1 MEKAFEVYH
10 KLDFLKVI
18 KLDGIRITVGRDHSN
33 ALILPHPKVSR
44 EHGIIIPQEDRIIYH
59 DQSSYGSY
67 VNRARL
73 YKAEAEISHGD
84 VIEIGD
90 YRLIYNAY
98 SEQRDVE
105 KTDILSDSE
114 ESTDAEYTIVI
125 LHEAGTEER
134 VTLSNS
140 NVTIGKHP
148 SNMIRIRRHK
158 TPPHVVTVMQ
168 LKNGVYLNVH
178 VSGVAS
184 LNSRRLQRGL
194 HKIGINDLISSV
206 GLRLHLEQCRGDN
219 PIQSFLVGSSEAMRI
234 IRSEVEVAAL
244 RLNNFTTIIT
254 GESGTGKEMVA
265 RSIHSLSK
273 RHTQNFIAVNCS
285 SIPEALAES
294 LLFGHVAGSFTNAM
308 NEHAG
313 FFKLAHGGTLFL
325 DEIGDLA
332 PAIQV
337 KILRAIE
344 SKEIH
349 PVGSP
354 LPLKVDTRI
363 LAGTNK
369 PIHLAS
375 YRQETGFRD
384 DLYYRLSGYHIE
396 IPALRERK
404 DDIPI
409 LIDHFRRELLLQEPD
424 LSRITIDAEAIEY
437 AMAYEWPGNV
447 RELKHE
453 TQKAILLADQ
463 IVNRIPLSRGATSD
477 LESSTIV
484 KEIRALKMKKVTNNE
499 IIKSLRVSRAT
510 YYRWKKRI

>member
-1 MEKAFEVYH
+1 MGKAFEVYH
-10 KLDFLKVI
+10 KLDFLKI
-18 KLDGIRITVGRDHSN
+18 FSLEGIHITVGRDQSN

-44 EHGIIIPQEDRIIYH
+44 EHGVIIPQEDRIIYQ

-73 YKAEAEISHGD
+73 YRGEVEISHGD

-90 YRLIYNAY
+90 YRLIFNAY

-105 KTDILSDSE
+105 KTDILTDSDE
-114 ESTDAEYTIVI
+114 PGDVEYTMVMRP
-125 LHEAGTEER
+125 EEGAEER
-134 VTLSNS
+134 LTLSNS

-148 SNMIRIRRHK
+148 SNTIRVRRHK
-158 TPPHVVTVMQ
+158 TPPHALTVMQ

-178 VSGVAS
+178 VSGVTS
-184 LNSRRLQRGL
+184 LNSVKLQRGL
-194 HKIGINDLISSV
+194 YKIGLNDRISFV
-206 GLRLHLEQCRGDN
+206 GLRLHLEQGRGGN
-219 PIQSFLVGSSEAMRI
+219 PIQTLLVGSSEAMRR
-234 IRSEVEVAAL
+234 IRSDVEIAAL
-244 RLNNFTTIIT
+244 RLKNFSTIIT
-254 GESGTGKEMVA
+254 GESGTGKEIVA

-273 RHTQNFIAVNCS
+273 RHAQNFIAVNCS

-294 LLFGHVAGSFTNAM
+294 LLFGHVAGSFTNAV
-308 NEHAG
+308 NEHHG
-313 FFKLAHGGTLFL
+313 YFKLAHGGTLFL

-344 SKEIH
+344 YQEIH

-354 LPLKVDTRI
+354 LPLTVDTRI

-369 PIHLAS
+369 PIQDAN
-375 YRQETGFRD
+375 YRHEIGFRD

-404 DDIPI
+404 DDIPV
-409 LIDHFRRELLLQEPD
+409 LIEHFRRELLLQEPE
-424 LSRITIDAEAIEY
+424 LSRIKIVPRAIEF
-437 AMAYEWPGNV
+437 AISYEWPGNV

-453 TQKAILLADQ
+453 TQKAILLADK
-463 IVNRIPLSRGATSD
+463 VVTRIPLSREDSSD
-477 LESSTIV
+477 SISTPLLN
-484 KEIRALKMKKVTNNE
+484 EIRVLKEKKVSNND
-499 IIKSLRVSRAT
+499 IMKSLGLSRSA
-510 YYRWKKRI
+510 YFRWKQRI